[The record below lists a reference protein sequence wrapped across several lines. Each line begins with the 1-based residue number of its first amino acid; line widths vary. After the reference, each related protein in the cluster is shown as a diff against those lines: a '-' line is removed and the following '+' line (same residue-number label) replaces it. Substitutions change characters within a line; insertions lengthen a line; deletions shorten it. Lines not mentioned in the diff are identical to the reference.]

1 MKPKNKNFTLIELL
15 IVVAI
20 IAILAGMLLPAL
32 NKARERAR
40 ATGCLSN
47 LKTCGLLFIN
57 YSDSY
62 DGTVIMFSEAKEV
75 LAFGDPPGPGMV
87 TGNAFWP
94 MYFRDAGIVGNLTRK
109 SKKDFV
115 LTCPSLILL
124 GAPDPYYNYFGIHH
138 YKYSGEEKYS
148 KHFNNAFVADGS
160 RYLLIYKRMAN
171 PSKATILH
179 ELAQIRS
186 DGKLVTGPRM
196 DTGSMLHFRH
206 NGLTNVLYG
215 DGHVEAKSPFAYRRE
230 MLQFEAS
237 DLRTNLRYYRSEGG
251 APMAE

>member
-62 DGTVIMFSEAKEV
+62 DGTVIMRSTAKEV
-75 LAFGDPPGPGMV
+75 LEFGITPGPDLSTKNV
-87 TGNAFWP
+87 EYWP
-94 MYFRDAGIVGNLTRK
+94 MYFRDAGLVGTLRREI
-109 SKKDFV
+109 KKDFV
-115 LTCPSLILL
+115 LTCPSLIIL
-124 GAPDPYYNYFGIHH
+124 GSPDPYYSHFGIHN
-138 YKYSGEEKYS
+138 YSSSGESNYS
-148 KHFNNAFVADGS
+148 QQFNNPFVADS
-160 RYLLIYKRMAN
+160 VRFLLIYKRMTN

-179 ELAQIRS
+179 ELAQIS
-186 DGKLVTGPRM
+186 SGKLAPGKMM
-196 DTGSMLHFRH
+196 DSNTMLHFRH

-215 DGHVEAKSPFAYRRE
+215 DGHAEAKNPFSYRRE
-230 MLQFEAS
+230 MQQFHAGYI
-237 DLRTNLRYYRSEGG
+237 RTDLRYYRSEGG
-251 APMAE
+251 SPMAE